1 MRKTKKGLK
10 TVVSTFLVA
19 TVCMTCLFGCGSK
32 ETEEQIIFYSNADDE
47 AVEVM
52 KETLDANGYEGKYV
66 FQSLGT
72 SELGGK
78 MLAEG
83 KDIEADVITMSSYY
97 IDSAQSE
104 YDMFKDLDFDVNT
117 TEEYP
122 SYYAPFLANQGAVLL
137 NTAILSENDLVAP
150 TSVKDLANPEY
161 AGYISVVDIQGS
173 STAWLMIQSL
183 INEYG
188 DDETKEILEDIYANA
203 GAHMEQSGSGPIKK
217 VRAGEVAI
225 GFGLRHQA
233 VADKKEGLPVDF
245 VDPTEGNFT
254 LTESLAVVDKGDDTN
269 TLAMEMVQCIIED
282 GREDLMKFYPVP
294 LYDGESEDA
303 DAVSANSKVFPEAL
317 TVELLEQHQKLSES
331 CK

>member
-1 MRKTKKGLK
+1 MKLK
-10 TVVSTFLVA
+10 RTLSTILCAAVA
-19 TVCMTCLFGCGSK
+19 LTACVNLTGCSSD
-32 ETEEQIIFYSNADDE
+32 ENEQVIIYSNADDE
-47 AVEVM
+47 AVESM
-52 KETLDANGYEGKYV
+52 KKTLDANGYEGKYV
-66 FQSLGT
+66 FQSFGT

-97 IDSAQSE
+97 IVSAENESN
-104 YDMFKDLDFDVNT
+104 MFVDLKFDVST
-117 TEEYP
+117 TDSYP
-122 SYYAPFLANQGAVLL
+122 EYYAPFLANQGAILV
-137 NTAILSENDLVAP
+137 NTDVIAENNLAAP

-183 INEYG
+183 ISEYG
-188 DDETKEILEDIYANA
+188 EDDTKEILTDIYENA
-203 GAHMEQSGSGPIKK
+203 GAHIEQSGSGPIKK

-233 VADKKEGLPVDF
+233 VADKADGLPVDF

-254 LTESLAVVDKGDDTN
+254 LTESLAVVDKGENTN
-269 TLAMEMVQCIIED
+269 PLAMEMVQCIIEN
-282 GREDLMKFYPVP
+282 GRADLMTYYPVP
-294 LYDGESEDA
+294 LYEGETA
-303 DAVSANSKVFPEAL
+303 DSNAISANSKTFPEAL
-317 TVELLEQHQKLSES
+317 TVELLEKHRNLSEE

>member
-1 MRKTKKGLK
+1 MKLK
-10 TVVSTFLVA
+10 RTLSAILCAAVA
-19 TVCMTCLFGCGSK
+19 LTACVNLTGCFSD
-32 ETEEQIIFYSNADDE
+32 ENEQVIIYSNADDE
-47 AVEVM
+47 AVESM
-52 KETLDANGYEGKYV
+52 KKTLDANGYEGKYV
-66 FQSLGT
+66 FQSFGT

-97 IDSAQSE
+97 IESAQAE
-104 YDMFKDLDFDVNT
+104 YNMFESLDFAVNT
-117 TEEYP
+117 TDSYP
-122 SYYAPFLANQGAVLL
+122 EYYAPFLANQGAILVNTDVL
-137 NTAILSENDLVAP
+137 AENNLAAP

-183 INEYG
+183 ISEYG
-188 DDETKEILEDIYANA
+188 EDGTKEILTDIYANA
-203 GAHMEQSGSGPIKK
+203 GAHIEQSGSGPIKK

-233 VADKKEGLPVDF
+233 VADKEDGLPIDF

-254 LTESLAVVDKGDDTN
+254 LTESLAVVDKGENTN
-269 TLAMEMVQCIIED
+269 PLAMEMVQCIIEN
-282 GREDLMKFYPVP
+282 GRADLMTYYPVP
-294 LYDGESEDA
+294 LYEGETA
-303 DAVSANSKVFPEAL
+303 DSNAISANSKTFPEAL
-317 TVELLEQHQKLSES
+317 TVELLEKHRAISEE